1 MENSIIIPSER
12 IVSKIY
18 ILRNRKVMLDR
29 DLAELYG
36 VPTKSLNL
44 AVKRNIKRFPED
56 FMFQL
61 NKSEF
66 ENLKFQIETSSWGGT
81 RKMPFAF
88 TEGGVA
94 MLSGVL
100 NSDRAI
106 NANIQIIRTFI
117 KIRELLTTND
127 ALQRKIMELEKKYG
141 SHDDKIKKIF
151 VTLKLLALDEPKEEI
166 GFRIKKNKGKELSE
180 DFLKSLA
187 RAEEDIKAG
196 RIRKIN
202 SLKDLEK

>member
-1 MENSIIIPSER
+1 MEKSIIIPSER

-18 ILRNRKVMLDR
+18 IIRNRKVMLDR

-36 VPTKSLNL
+36 VTTGNLNL

-56 FMFQL
+56 FMFPL
-61 NKSEF
+61 NKTEF
-66 ENLKFQIETSSWGGT
+66 KNLILQIETSSWGGI
-81 RKMPFAF
+81 RKTPFAF

-106 NANIQIIRTFI
+106 NVNIQIIRTFI
-117 KIRELLTTND
+117 KIRELLTTNE

-141 SHDDKIKKIF
+141 KHSDQIKKIF
-151 VTLKLLALDEPKEEI
+151 ATLSLLALDEPKEEI
-166 GFRIKKNKGKELSE
+166 GFKK
-180 DFLKSLA
+180 
-187 RAEEDIKAG
+187 
-196 RIRKIN
+196 
-202 SLKDLEK
+202 

>member
-1 MENSIIIPSER
+1 MAETFLIPSER

-18 ILRNRKVMLDR
+18 IIRNRKIMLDR

-61 NKSEF
+61 SKE
-66 ENLKFQIETSSWGGT
+66 ELKNWRFQIETSKSD
-81 RKMPFAF
+81 KMGLRRPPHAF
-88 TEGGVA
+88 TEHGVA
-94 MLSGVL
+94 MLSSVL

-106 NANIQIIRTFI
+106 KMSIQIIRTFI
-117 KIRELLTTND
+117 KIRELLATND

-141 SHDDKIKKIF
+141 NHDENIKKIF
-151 VTLKLLALDEPKEEI
+151 ATLNLLLLDGKTKPKKEI
-166 GFRIKKNKGKELSE
+166 GFK
-180 DFLKSLA
+180 
-187 RAEEDIKAG
+187 
-196 RIRKIN
+196 
-202 SLKDLEK
+202 

>member
-18 ILRNRKVMLDR
+18 IVRNKKVMMDK

-36 VPTKSLNL
+36 VTTGNLNL

-56 FMFQL
+56 FMFRL
-61 NKSEF
+61 NKIEF
-66 ENLKFQIETSSWGGT
+66 KNLILQIETSSWGGT
-81 RKMPFAF
+81 RKLPLAF

-106 NANIQIIRTFI
+106 AVNIQIIRTFI
-117 KIRELLTTND
+117 KIRELLSTND

-141 SHDDKIKKIF
+141 KHSQQIKKIF
-151 VTLKLLALDEPKEEI
+151 TTLNLLMLDEKTQKSKTEI
-166 GFRIKKNKGKELSE
+166 GFKTK
-180 DFLKSLA
+180 
-187 RAEEDIKAG
+187 
-196 RIRKIN
+196 
-202 SLKDLEK
+202 

>member
-1 MENSIIIPSER
+1 MAETFLIPSER

-18 ILRNRKVMLDR
+18 IIRNRKIMLDR

-61 NKSEF
+61 SKE
-66 ENLKFQIETSSWGGT
+66 ELKNWRFQIETSKSD
-81 RKMPFAF
+81 KMGLRRPPHAF
-88 TEGGVA
+88 TEHGVA
-94 MLSGVL
+94 MLSSVL

-106 NANIQIIRTFI
+106 KMSIQIIRTFI
-117 KIRELLTTND
+117 KIRELLATND

-141 SHDDKIKKIF
+141 NHDENIKKIF
-151 VTLKLLALDEPKEEI
+151 A
-166 GFRIKKNKGKELSE
+166 KKS
-180 DFLKSLA
+180 FA
-187 RAEEDIKAG
+187 TG
-196 RIRKIN
+196 RKN
-202 SLKDLEK
+202 